1 MFELVKLLSSQCS
14 FVVPV
19 EVSSGFIEIQIFTG
33 SCCTNVSYIVYFS
46 LNFLH
51 CKVIRCA
58 RAASSTEAQCQFFL
72 FVPFVCYNV
81 VDYSHVFPRY
91 QFVSSF

>member
-1 MFELVKLLSSQCS
+1 MFELVKLVSSQCS

-19 EVSSGFIEIQIFTG
+19 EVSSVFTEIQIFTG

-51 CKVIRCA
+51 CKVI
-58 RAASSTEAQCQFFL
+58 
-72 FVPFVCYNV
+72 
-81 VDYSHVFPRY
+81 
-91 QFVSSF
+91 